1 MEVVQEGRFRPQKN
15 AIGSLNMSRLFVG
28 IGLLLV
34 SVTHTLAHPAQVI
47 IIRHAEKPAKGNGL
61 SLRGEERAAALVPY
75 FLKTEELVQFKT
87 PVAIYAQQTNNQTA
101 SRRAIETVKPL
112 ADLLRLQVNDS
123 YMRDDYK
130 RMVDEIMRSKDYEGR
145 MVLICWEH
153 KIIPKIA
160 TELGAVDAP
169 SNWADSEYDR
179 TWIVTFRPG
188 ENPHCKIVPQQLLY
202 GDADK

>member
-1 MEVVQEGRFRPQKN
+1 
-15 AIGSLNMSRLFVG
+15 LVG

-34 SVTHTLAHPAQVI
+34 STAHSLAHPAQVI

-75 FLKTEELVQFKT
+75 FRKSEELVQFKA
-87 PVAIYAQQTNNQTA
+87 PVAIYAQRASTPTA

-112 ADLLRLQVNDS
+112 ADCLELQVNDS

-130 RMVDEIMRSKDYEGR
+130 SMVDEIMNSKDYEGR
-145 MVLICWEH
+145 TVLICWEH

-160 TELGAVDAP
+160 AQLGAKDAP
-169 SNWADSEYDR
+169 TNWPDSEYDR
-179 TWIVTFRPG
+179 TWIIIFQPG
-188 ENPHCKIVPQQLLY
+188 ESPHCKIVLQQLMY
-202 GDADK
+202 GDGDK